1 MYVAVADAAYFC
13 YDAAP
18 SPALSRRVL
27 WPVAAPWG
35 AMTYRSRDLAEAGG
49 SRAEDCQN
57 GFGLGA
63 GMAAEY
69 SARKLWLVLWQ
80 NSD

>member
-1 MYVAVADAAYFC
+1 MADAAYFC

-49 SRAEDCQN
+49 SRAEACQN

-69 SARKLWLVLWQ
+69 SA
-80 NSD
+80 